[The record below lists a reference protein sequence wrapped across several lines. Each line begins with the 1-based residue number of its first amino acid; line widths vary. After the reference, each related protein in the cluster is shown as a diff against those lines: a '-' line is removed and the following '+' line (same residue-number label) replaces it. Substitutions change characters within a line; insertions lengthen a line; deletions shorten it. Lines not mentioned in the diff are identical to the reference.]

1 MTGRVKVVVPTTEGP
16 STVLRVTPE
25 DRSLRS
31 VVCLGR
37 STTVLPVSPA
47 YDAFVRKPS
56 GVVERAVGHPVFR
69 VDVSAP
75 IDDGQSWQLGLYVA
89 HRLQAAGRLAE
100 DDGPADLVLW
110 ATGAVDGD
118 LAVRPVE
125 AIAEKLRRSAALI
138 DGAGDHVLVVVP
150 AGQADDL
157 DGLPAR
163 VPSMTVDTVATLLRH
178 LGIERPAVPRRWLPW
193 SGAALAFA
201 AAALAATLVLRP
213 EPAGIASGV
222 PPSAASATAPATVS
236 AAAPAAGFDPAAL
249 TLSVLEL
256 RPAEG
261 EPCGARDRPV
271 AVDPGQETPP
281 GVCAVVARVSNDG
294 PAAGFVWL
302 VVLAEGTFREYAG
315 NTRMVEAAVGA
326 LVPGAAAEARV
337 TAPGWMRRPVV
348 FRILLVAGAR
358 EDAQVS
364 RTLAA
369 VDTLST
375 GDLDRL
381 AGQFLDLGVA
391 VRSLRHR
398 VQPRP

>member
-16 STVLRVTPE
+16 STVLRVTSE

-56 GVVERAVGHPVFR
+56 GVVERAVGHPAFR

-89 HRLQAAGRLAE
+89 HRLQAVGRLVE

-118 LAVRPVE
+118 LAVRTVE

-138 DGAGDHVLVVVP
+138 DGAGDRLLVVVP
-150 AGQADDL
+150 AGQADAL
-157 DGLPAR
+157 GGLPEQVSTMA
-163 VPSMTVDTVATLLRH
+163 VDSVAALLRH
-178 LGIERPAVPRRWLPW
+178 LGVERPAAQRRWLLW
-193 SGAALAFA
+193 SGAALGLA
-201 AAALAATLVLRP
+201 AAALAAALVLRP
-213 EPAGIASGV
+213 EPAGIAPGV
-222 PPSAASATAPATVS
+222 ASKPPPEVSATAPA
-236 AAAPAAGFDPAAL
+236 AGPAAGFDPAAL

-261 EPCGARDRPV
+261 EPCGGHERPV

-294 PAAGFVWL
+294 PAAGFIWL

-326 LVPGAAAEARV
+326 LAPGDAAEARV

-348 FRILLVAGAR
+348 FRILLVAGPR
-358 EDAQVS
+358 EDEQAS
-364 RTLAA
+364 RALAA
-369 VDTLST
+369 IDTLST

-381 AGQFLDLGVA
+381 AGQFLELGLE